1 MTDSQQAADARTS
14 GVNGWVIVLL
24 ISVSATV
31 GHAFGRFSYGV
42 LLPAVR
48 HYLAISNTP
57 AAAICDSLCNNKTL
71 KRIELGYTEKFA
83 SSFRRLTPERR
94 LNRTNDILSMLNTNK
109 TLQLINWPEFQQDES
124 LMPDVE
130 RRLMENKNN
139 AS

>member
-48 HYLAISNTP
+48 DDLAISH
-57 AAAICDSLCNNKTL
+57 ARAGVIGGAHVGAYVVATL
-71 KRIELGYTEKFA
+71 L
-83 SSFRRLTPERR
+83 
-94 LNRTNDILSMLNTNK
+94 LSWLAG
-109 TLQLINWPEFQQDES
+109 
-124 LMPDVE
+124 
-130 RRLMENKNN
+130 R
-139 AS
+139 